1 MLMCMKFLATR
12 YAFTIAMPNAVI
24 SVTTLI
30 PMNGPA
36 TLTISSPSR
45 IAQIFT

>member
-1 MLMCMKFLATR
+1 MM
-12 YAFTIAMPNAVI
+12 AMPKAVI
-24 SVTTLI
+24 SVTTLM

-45 IAQIFT
+45 TAQIFT